1 MSNRYKLFFF
11 ALILASFNLR
21 PGITSVS
28 PLLHGITDELGMSS
42 TTASLLTSIPLLCM
56 GIGSLFAGRLASR
69 FQSEKIITIFIACI
83 GIATFLRF
91 FASSPVYLLITAL
104 FIGVGI
110 GIVSPLMSGFIKT
123 YFADQVA
130 LMIGMYST
138 FMVVGASIAVG
149 FTTPIQHWFSDSW
162 KVGLGFWF
170 IFAVIAIPLWMAIIK
185 HPHTLQQRATV
196 QQRSSLPL
204 KNKQAWLLT
213 SFAGLATL
221 LFYCISAWLPAIV
234 EDKGYSSSY
243 AGLVGT
249 LCMMAQLPVTLC
261 LHLLLRAIPSRK
273 FWITFFV
280 GSEMTGLIL
289 LGFTSVTPILAGIF
303 LGISAGGLISLT
315 LLLPIDK
322 TNSPIEASTW
332 SAMTQ
337 AIGYMIGAIGPI
349 LIGFLYD
356 YTGSFRPTMYL
367 LIVMGLIVIF
377 LGWKIAK
384 PVEKTTLHV
393 NITRSSDEYV

>member
-1 MSNRYKLFFF
+1 MANRYKLFFF

-28 PLLHGITDELGMSS
+28 PLLHGITDDLGMSS

-69 FQSEKIITIFIACI
+69 FQSEKVITIFIACI

-91 FASSPVYLLITAL
+91 FATSPLYLLITAL
-104 FIGVGI
+104 FIGVGV
-110 GIVSPLMSGFIKT
+110 GIVSPLMSGFIKN
-123 YFADQVA
+123 YFADKVA

-149 FTTPIQHWFSDSW
+149 LTTPIQHWFSDSW
-162 KVGLGFWF
+162 KAGLGFWF
-170 IFAVIAIPLWMAIIK
+170 VFALIAIPLWIGVMN
-185 HPHTLQQRATV
+185 HPHTLKQRTST

-204 KNKQAWLLT
+204 QNKQAWLLT
-213 SFAGLATL
+213 AFAGLATL

-234 EDKGYSSSY
+234 EDKGYDSSY

-249 LCMMAQLPVTLC
+249 LCMIAQLPVTLC

-273 FWITFFV
+273 FWITFFI
-280 GSEMTGLIL
+280 GSEIVGLIL
-289 LGFTSVTPILAGIF
+289 LGFTDVTPIIASIC

-322 TNSPIEASTW
+322 TNSPLEASTW

-349 LIGFLYD
+349 IIGVLYD
-356 YTGSFRPTMYL
+356 YTGSFGPTMYL
-367 LIVMGLIVIF
+367 LIVLGLVVIF

-384 PVEKTTLHV
+384 PVTRTTINV
-393 NITRSSDEYV
+393 KIVSSPK

>member
-1 MSNRYKLFFF
+1 MANRYKLFFF

-28 PLLHGITDELGMSS
+28 PLLHGITDDLGMSS

-56 GIGSLFAGRLASR
+56 GIGSLFAGRLASH

-91 FASSPVYLLITAL
+91 FAISPLYLLITAL

-110 GIVSPLMSGFIKT
+110 GIVSPLMSGFIKN
-123 YFADQVA
+123 YFADKVA

-149 FTTPIQHWFSDSW
+149 LTTPIQHWFSDSW
-162 KVGLGFWF
+162 KAGLGFWF
-170 IFAVIAIPLWMAIIK
+170 VFALITIPLWIGVMN
-185 HPHTLQQRATV
+185 HPHTLKQRTST

-204 KNKQAWLLT
+204 QNKQAWLLT
-213 SFAGLATL
+213 AFAGLATL

-234 EDKGYSSSY
+234 EDKGYDSSY

-249 LCMMAQLPVTLC
+249 LCMIAQLPVTLC

-273 FWITFFV
+273 FWITFFI
-280 GSEMTGLIL
+280 GSEIVGLIL
-289 LGFTSVTPILAGIF
+289 LGFTDVTPIMASIC

-322 TNSPIEASTW
+322 TNSALEASTW

-349 LIGFLYD
+349 IIGVLYD

-367 LIVMGLIVIF
+367 LIVLGLVVIF

-384 PVEKTTLHV
+384 PVTRTTINV
-393 NITRSSDEYV
+393 KIVSSPK

>member
-1 MSNRYKLFFF
+1 MINHYKLFFF

-21 PGITSVS
+21 PGITSIS
-28 PLLHGITDELGMSS
+28 PLIHGITDDLGMSS
-42 TTASLLTSIPLLCM
+42 TIASLLTSIPLLCM

-69 FQSEKIITIFIACI
+69 FQSEKMITIFIACI

-91 FASSPVYLLITAL
+91 FANSSAYLLITAL

-110 GIVSPLMSGFIKT
+110 GIVSPLMSGFIKN
-123 YFADQVA
+123 YFADKVA

-149 FTTPIQHWFSDSW
+149 LSTPIQHWFNDSW

-170 IFAVIAIPLWMAIIK
+170 VFALIAIPLWIAVVHHSHIRK
-185 HPHTLQQRATV
+185 QKVNV
-196 QQRSSLPL
+196 QSKISLPF

-213 SFAGLATL
+213 LFAGLATF

-234 EDKGYSSSY
+234 ENKGYDSAY

-249 LCMMAQLPVTLC
+249 LCMIAQLPVTLS
-261 LHLLLRAIPSRK
+261 LHFLLRAIPSRK
-273 FWITFFV
+273 FWITFFT
-280 GSEMTGLIL
+280 GSEIVGLIL
-289 LGFTSVTPILAGIF
+289 LGFTDVTPILASIC

-322 TNSPIEASTW
+322 TNSPLEASTW

-337 AIGYMIGAIGPI
+337 AIGYMIGAIGPMT
-349 LIGFLYD
+349 IGLLYD

-367 LIVMGLIVIF
+367 LIILGFVVIF
-377 LGWKIAK
+377 LGWRIARPVPAKI
-384 PVEKTTLHV
+384 
-393 NITRSSDEYV
+393 